1 MKLTFTIFTKFI
13 TCSEM
18 KIWNSTITMI
28 NLTNH
33 KNNEEHVHHFN
44 VSRSAFSETFDG
56 QVLTFD
62 QIHFL
67 PSLVSIQH
75 LYSRGPREIDIYSWL
90 ERLLSTIALYLTCL
104 KQIKWKLQNFWRWE
118 QTSQKAVD
126 YTQQLIRGI
135 FTTTLQVNY
144 NQILMLVFM

>member
-1 MKLTFTIFTKFI
+1 MKNMYIISMFP
-13 TCSEM
+13 E
-18 KIWNSTITMI
+18 
-28 NLTNH
+28 
-33 KNNEEHVHHFN
+33 V
-44 VSRSAFSETFDG
+44 
-56 QVLTFD
+56 
-62 QIHFL
+62 HFL
-67 PSLVSIQH
+67 KLLMVKFWHSIRFTFFWV
-75 LYSRGPREIDIYSWL
+75 LCPFNTSILEGLEKDIYSWL